1 MSPGLGAPDVN
12 ARNGERI
19 VLNKEMDVGCLDAET
34 LAAWVGGGLPAVERA
49 AAEAHA
55 ADCARCQALL
65 AAMIRTEPESAAVE
79 SWWRTAPTLR
89 WLAPLTA
96 AAAAALLWVAVDRPA
111 PGRSDAK
118 FESAARSQ
126 PQQKADAPAEPPA
139 NLVFRDE
146 KKAADVALE
155 ERSSLEARRQ
165 RNETPQTREKALTP
179 ASPAAAAAPPPP
191 AALQEAVTDSLRKAG
206 ATDIAS
212 PGGSTRWR
220 VGARGQVERSTDG
233 GAHWEPQRSGTTSDL
248 TAGAAPS
255 SSVAWLVGAAGTVL
269 LTTDG
274 ERWQR
279 LSFPVAIDLTSVAAT
294 DARNATVTAAD
305 GRTFTTRDGGSTWQQ
320 EL

>member
-1 MSPGLGAPDVN
+1 MSPGPGTPDVN

-34 LAAWVGGGLPAVERA
+34 LAAWVDGGLPAVERA

-65 AAMIRTEPESAAVE
+65 AAMIRTEPENAAVE
-79 SWWRTAPTLR
+79 SWWRKVPSLR

-111 PGRSDAK
+111 PKRPDAT
-118 FESAARSQ
+118 FQSAARSD
-126 PQQKADAPAEPPA
+126 PQQKADTPAEPPA

-146 KKAADVALE
+146 KKAAKAAPV
-155 ERSSLEARRQ
+155 ERPSRDARRQ
-165 RNETPQTREKALTP
+165 REETPQAREKAPTP
-179 ASPAAAAAPPPP
+179 ASPAAAATPAPP
-191 AALQEAVTDSLRKAG
+191 AALQEAVTDSLRSSF
-206 ATDIAS
+206 ATDIVA
-212 PGGSTRWR
+212 PGGTTRWR
-220 VGARGQVERSTDG
+220 VGARGRVERSTDG
-233 GAHWEPQRSGTTSDL
+233 GAGWEPQRSGTTADL

-274 ERWQR
+274 ETWQR
-279 LSFPVAIDLTSVAAT
+279 LSFPVSTDLTTVVAP

-305 GRTFTTRDGGSTWQQ
+305 GRTFTTRDGGSTWQP
-320 EL
+320 

>member
-1 MSPGLGAPDVN
+1 M
-12 ARNGERI
+12 
-19 VLNKEMDVGCLDAET
+19 GCLDAET
-34 LAAWVGGGLPAVERA
+34 LAAWVDGGLPAVERA

-79 SWWRTAPTLR
+79 SWWRKAPPLR

-96 AAAAALLWVAVDRPA
+96 AAAAALLWVVVDRPA
-111 PGRSDAK
+111 PGRPDAT
-118 FESAARSQ
+118 FESAARSE

-146 KKAADVALE
+146 KNAAKAAPV
-155 ERSSLEARRQ
+155 ERPSLEARRQ
-165 RNETPQTREKALTP
+165 REETPQTRDKAPTP

-191 AALQEAVTDSLRKAG
+191 AAQEAVTDSLRKAG
-206 ATDIAS
+206 ATDIVA
-212 PGGSTRWR
+212 PGGTTRWR

-233 GAHWEPQRSGTTSDL
+233 GARWEPQRSGTTADL

-279 LSFPVAIDLTSVAAT
+279 LSFPIATDLTSVAAT

-305 GRTFTTRDGGSTWQQ
+305 GRTFTTRDGGSTWQHQ
-320 EL
+320 P

>member
-1 MSPGLGAPDVN
+1 MSPGAGAPDVN
-12 ARNGERI
+12 ARNGGRI

-34 LAAWVGGGLPAVERA
+34 LAAWVDGGLPAVERA

-65 AAMIRTEPESAAVE
+65 AAMIRTAPESAAVE
-79 SWWRTAPTLR
+79 SWWRKAPTLR

-111 PGRSDAK
+111 PGRSDAT
-118 FESAARSQ
+118 FESAARSA

-146 KKAADVALE
+146 KKAAKAAPV
-155 ERSSLEARRQ
+155 ERPSLEARRQ
-165 RNETPQTREKALTP
+165 REETPQTRDKALTP
-179 ASPAAAAAPPPP
+179 APPAATATPSPPV
-191 AALQEAVTDSLRKAG
+191 ALQEAVTDSLRKAV
-206 ATDIAS
+206 ATDIVA
-212 PGGSTRWR
+212 PGGTTRWR
-220 VGARGQVERSTDG
+220 VGTRGQVERSTDG
-233 GAHWEPQRSGTTSDL
+233 GARWEPQRSGTTADL

-279 LSFPVAIDLTSVAAT
+279 LSFPVATDLTSVAAT

-305 GRTFTTRDGGSTWQQ
+305 GRTFTTRDGGITWQP
-320 EL
+320 